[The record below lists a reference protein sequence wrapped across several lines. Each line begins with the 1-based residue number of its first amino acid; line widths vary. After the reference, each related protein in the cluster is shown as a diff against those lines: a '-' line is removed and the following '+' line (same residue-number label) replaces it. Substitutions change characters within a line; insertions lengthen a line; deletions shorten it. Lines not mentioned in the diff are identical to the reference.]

1 MAQTAAHLVDRFIPH
16 VPVRQWVLSPPI
28 PLRLLLAAQ
37 PKLVHFRPM
46 FGSYGGAMHRTSLTF
61 VSQAAMRGEL
71 GDAYGLKKRMAVVQ

>member
-1 MAQTAAHLVDRFIPH
+1 M
-16 VPVRQWVLSPPI
+16 VLSLPI

-61 VSQAAMRGEL
+61 VSQTAMRGEV
-71 GDAYGLKKRMAVVQ
+71 GDAYGL

>member
-1 MAQTAAHLVDRFIPH
+1 M
-16 VPVRQWVLSPPI
+16 VLSLPI

-61 VSQAAMRGEL
+61 VSQAAMRGEV